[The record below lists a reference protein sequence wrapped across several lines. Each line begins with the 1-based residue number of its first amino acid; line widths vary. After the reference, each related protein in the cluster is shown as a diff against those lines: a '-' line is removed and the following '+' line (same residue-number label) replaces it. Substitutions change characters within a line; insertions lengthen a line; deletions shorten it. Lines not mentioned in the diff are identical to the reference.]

1 MEEAQLT
8 PTSYIVLGLLERLRG
23 GTPYDLKRTVA
34 SSIGNFWSVP
44 HSQLYAEPERLEG
57 AGYLTSEREQS
68 GRRRKHYKLTERGRQ
83 ALERWRE
90 TPTED
95 ARVEMRDLSLL
106 KLHLG
111 ADPATFATHQLQAHQ
126 RKLAA
131 YEQRRAEDPGTP
143 PRGPWLTLDA
153 GIAHEREW
161 VRFWADLL
169 P

>member
-1 MEEAQLT
+1 MQEPQLT
-8 PTSYIVLGLLERLRG
+8 ATSYIVLGLLERLRG

-34 SSIGNFWSVP
+34 TSIGNFWSVP
-44 HSQLYAEPERLEG
+44 HSQLYAEPERLEA

-68 GRRRKHYKLTERGRQ
+68 GRRRKYYRLTERGRQ
-83 ALERWRE
+83 ALEDWRQ
-90 TPTED
+90 TPTDD

-111 ADPATFATHQLQAHQ
+111 ADPATLATLQLQAHT
-126 RKLAA
+126 RKLAE
-131 YEQRRAEDPGTP
+131 YEQRRAQDPGTP
-143 PRGPWLTLDA
+143 PRGPWLTLEA

-161 VRFWADLL
+161 IRFWANLI